1 MIKKFKS
8 LLTLAI
14 IAGVSTTASAQSY
27 YDDDIYYDAE
37 KARKERAEKKLN
49 QAKQKENNRN
59 HSLYGSPLPGSD
71 SYHVYTDN
79 NRDVD
84 EYNRRNQSHSHID
97 SSAVDGQTGDFAYT
111 RRIERFYNPDVVA
124 GSNDNDLKEYYYES
138 QVENPSTTI
147 NLIVQPDY
155 GWYSPY
161 YYTSWRN
168 PWYTPAWGWYDP
180 WYSPAWGPSFSF
192 SWGWGPAW
200 SWGPSWAWGPSW
212 GWGPGWGP
220 SWGGPSWGGGRPYN
234 PRHPGALG
242 HLPNGSGAPAVGS
255 RPSINSNRHPGANN
269 NFVINRPT
277 TGNRPGVSGTV
288 PSTGNRP
295 GVSNRPSTTN
305 RPSVNNN
312 NNSYNRPN
320 YNTNNSNNSYNRPS
334 TTNGGR
340 YNGGSYSGGSR
351 GGFGGGSTG
360 GSRSS
365 GGGRGRH

>member
-192 SWGWGPAW
+192 SWGWGP
-200 SWGPSWAWGPSW
+200 SW
-212 GWGPGWGP
+212 GWAPP
-220 SWGGPSWGGGRPYN
+220 HHHYRPATGGM
-234 PRHPGALG
+234 
-242 HLPNGSGAPAVGS
+242 V
-255 RPSINSNRHPGANN
+255 
-269 NFVINRPT
+269 T
-277 TGNRPGVSGTV
+277 NRPGYAGSNRRYI
-288 PSTGNRP
+288 SGNRRVNNSGNRTP
-295 GVSNRPSTTN
+295 SYNGRRPSG
-305 RPSVNNN
+305 VN
-312 NNSYNRPN
+312 NNSYNGNFGGNRRGAATNRNSGNNRPRQYDN
-320 YNTNNSNNSYNRPS
+320 SNHNNNSSWGTSGNNR
-334 TTNGGR
+334 
-340 YNGGSYSGGSR
+340 GSSFGSGGS
-351 GGFGGGSTG
+351 FG
-360 GSRSS
+360 
-365 GGGRGRH
+365 GGGRGSAGRGGGGNRRR